1 MSAKSFLDTNV
12 LIYAFAANDPRSGK
26 AEALLAAGGVISV
39 QVLNEFVNV
48 SRRKLGRGWADI
60 ESALG
65 VLRTLLDPPLPLT
78 IDLHEAAVAHAR
90 DHGFAFYDALIIAT
104 ASRSGCN
111 VLYTED
117 MHHGQSIGRLIIR
130 DPFV

>member
-1 MSAKSFLDTNV
+1 MSAKSFFDTNV

>member
-1 MSAKSFLDTNV
+1 MSAKPFLDTNV

-90 DHGFAFYDALIIAT
+90 DHGFAFYDALIIAA

-117 MHHGQSIGRLIIR
+117 MHHGQGIGRLTIR
-130 DPFV
+130 NPFV